1 MLVDSFTPDNLIAGN
16 RHVIAGGTVT
26 VANGAGKLARG
37 TVLARN
43 TANKFEAVNAELTG
57 KAEVIL
63 ASDVDATNADAV
75 AEVYITGD
83 FNSNAVTVA
92 TGYTLSEADKLNLKN
107 AGIYLIAEM
116 E

>member
-16 RHVIAGGTVT
+16 RHVVAGGTVT
-26 VANGAGKLARG
+26 VASGAGKLARG

-43 TANKFEAVNAELTG
+43 EANKFVVANAESTG

-63 ASDVDATNADAV
+63 ANDVDATDADAV

-83 FNSNAVTVA
+83 FNSNAVIVA
-92 TGYTLSEADKLNLKN
+92 NGYTLSEADKLNLKN